1 MNVAHRQTGR
11 SRLARRVLALLCVS
25 LCLYTVTWTGRIQA
39 GADSALFWT
48 ISKGGEHKGYLLG
61 TIHSEDPWVLDFP
74 AAFIEKLN
82 TNEVFAMEMVPDLPT
97 IQRLTDYMHYQD
109 GSTLE
114 SKIGPKRYARFQT
127 IISKY
132 RVPPDWVVRMKVW
145 AAMMTLSVP
154 PPETGFFM
162 DFSLS
167 LRAAGAGLKVIGLET
182 LEEQLSFLED
192 MPMDQQL
199 KLLDQAL
206 LEHDLVEEIHLQMVD
221 SYLVGDLVA
230 LNAQAEDQLNLLEPA
245 AKAYFMEQGIDARNR
260 RMLESLLPE
269 LESKRVFVAI
279 GALHL
284 PGKSG
289 LIELLRKEG
298 FDLKPLP
305 PPFSAET
312 SASSPGSG
320 QRQGN

>member
-1 MNVAHRQTGR
+1 
-11 SRLARRVLALLCVS
+11 
-25 LCLYTVTWTGRIQA
+25 
-39 GADSALFWT
+39 
-48 ISKGGEHKGYLLG
+48 
-61 TIHSEDPWVLDFP
+61 
-74 AAFIEKLN
+74 
-82 TNEVFAMEMVPDLPT
+82 
-97 IQRLTDYMHYQD
+97 
-109 GSTLE
+109 
-114 SKIGPKRYARFQT
+114 
-127 IISKY
+127 
-132 RVPPDWVVRMKVW
+132 
-145 AAMMTLSVP
+145 
-154 PPETGFFM
+154 
-162 DFSLS
+162 
-167 LRAAGAGLKVIGLET
+167 
-182 LEEQLSFLED
+182 
-192 MPMDQQL
+192 
-199 KLLDQAL
+199 
-206 LEHDLVEEIHLQMVD
+206 
-221 SYLVGDLVA
+221 VGDLVA